1 MQPFVGVDRELE
13 KQIERFEDAAR
24 QFSRG
29 DPEGVKALYSRAA
42 DATLANPFG
51 PAVKGW
57 DEVSA
62 ALDFAS
68 SRFSDGDV
76 GDFRT
81 IAVYESADLVTV
93 LSTEGWKARVGD
105 MPDVSSFELRVTT
118 TFRREAGEWKVVHRH
133 ADPISTIDPQGPLR

>member
-1 MQPFVGVDRELE
+1 MDGDLE

-24 QFSRG
+24 RFSRG

-42 DATLANPFG
+42 DVTLANPFG

-81 IAVYESADLVTV
+81 IAAYESADLVTV
-93 LSTEGWKARVGD
+93 LSTEGWKAKVGD

-133 ADPISTIDPQGPLR
+133 ADPMSTIDPQGPLR